1 MELRRYLGVFWR
13 WSWLIILGTVL
24 SAGAMYALTRGQAKM
39 YAASATILVNQAT
52 EATGPTYNDV
62 LANQQLTKTYT
73 RLVTSGP
80 VLERVGAAYGL
91 SYDNL
96 EKIVSAE
103 AGRETQLID
112 ITVKHRDPQIAA
124 QIANDIARAF
134 SEQVRQ
140 SQLGQLASAEADLEK
155 QVQSTQA
162 TIDERQALVRRL
174 STPNQPDLS
183 EAERTQRL
191 ADAQVQVTVL
201 REGLNSLLRQ
211 LQDLRIN
218 LARTINSVTLADPA
232 RVPVQPV
239 SPRPLLNTA
248 LGAFLGLLLFAG
260 IVALIEYLD
269 DTVKT
274 AEDVERAA
282 GTALLG
288 TVARFGA
295 RWWRPGA
302 KKDQAPL
309 VSISDRWSPAAEAYR
324 MLRTNIEFARAGRD
338 QRVMLVTSARAGEGK
353 STTASNL
360 AVMLA
365 QTGRTVVLV
374 DADLRRPTLSE
385 VFDVPN
391 GTGLSTLFVID
402 DPDPVRFLR
411 PTAAE
416 GLMLLPSGPI
426 PPNPAELLASERMAH
441 IVEDLKLHADFVI
454 FDSAPLLE
462 VADTSALA
470 AQVDGVVIVVDSGRT
485 RGSVVESAVDVLE
498 RVQANLWGIILNKL
512 SRAHAGAYYRGYRY
526 SGQPDGDHTSH
537 SSRPEVA

>member
-1 MELRRYLGVFWR
+1 MELRRYLGVIWR
-13 WSWLIILGTVL
+13 WSWLIILGTAL
-24 SAGAMYALTRGQAKM
+24 SAVAMYALTRGQTKM
-39 YAASATILVNQAT
+39 YAATATILVNQAT

-80 VLERVGAAYGL
+80 VLERAGAPYGL
-91 SYDNL
+91 TYESI

-112 ITVKHRDPQIAA
+112 VTVKHRDPKVAA
-124 QIANDIARAF
+124 QIANDIARIF

-140 SQLGQLASAEADLEK
+140 AQLGQLASAEADLEK
-155 QVQSTQA
+155 QVAAAQTS
-162 TIDERQALVRRL
+162 IDERQALVRRL
-174 STPNQPDLS
+174 STPNQPDMAES
-183 EAERTQRL
+183 ERTQRL
-191 ADAQVQVTVL
+191 ADAQLQITTL
-201 REGLNSLLRQ
+201 REGLNSVQRQ
-211 LQDLRIN
+211 LQDLRIS

-239 SPRPLLNTA
+239 SPRPLLNTV

-260 IVALIEYLD
+260 IVALLEYLD

-274 AEDVERAA
+274 AEDVERSA

-288 TVARFGA
+288 TVARFSHK
-295 RWWRPGA
+295 WWQLGR
-302 KKDQAPL
+302 KDQAPL
-309 VSISDRWSPAAEAYR
+309 ISISDRWGPAAEAYR

-338 QRVMLVTSARAGEGK
+338 QRVILITSSRAGEGK

-385 VFDVPN
+385 IFDVPN

-402 DPDPVRFLR
+402 DPDPARFLR

-426 PPNPAELLASERMAH
+426 PPNPAELLASERMTH

-470 AQVDGVVIVVDSGRT
+470 AQVDGVVLVVDSGRT
-485 RGSVVESAVDVLE
+485 RGGVLESATDVLE
-498 RVQANLWGIILNKL
+498 RVGANLWGVILNKL
-512 SRAHAGAYYRGYRY
+512 SRTHAGSYYRGYRY
-526 SGQPDGDHTSH
+526 AGQPDSDHGAH
-537 SSRPEVA
+537 GSRTEVA